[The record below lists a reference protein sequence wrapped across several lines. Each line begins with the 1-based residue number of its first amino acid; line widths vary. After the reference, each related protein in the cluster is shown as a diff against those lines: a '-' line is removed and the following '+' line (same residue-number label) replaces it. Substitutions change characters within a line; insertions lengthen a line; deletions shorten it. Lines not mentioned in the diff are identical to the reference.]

1 MEVEYAHMSGKIL
14 LELLLPTTKP
24 IIVGT
29 CYRPPKQSNFIDC
42 LENILSQLR
51 ADCEII
57 VMGDFNIC
65 VMDSS
70 SYLHQAYNRVI
81 KPIDLKQLI
90 KEATR
95 VTNKTRSLLDHILC
109 NTSEKISQSGVISTG
124 LSDHFLTYCTRKLPK
139 CVFNQHNNVKIRS
152 SKNYDKNDFFG
163 ITNSS

>member
-1 MEVEYAHMSGKIL
+1 MSEFDEISF
-14 LELLLPTTKP
+14 LELLLPKTKP

-29 CYRPPKQSNFIDC
+29 CYRPPKQSHFIDR

-65 VMDSS
+65 VMDNN

-81 KPIDLKQLI
+81 KLFDLKQLI

-95 VTNKTRSLLDHILC
+95 VTKKTRCLLDHILC
-109 NTSEKISQSGVISTG
+109 NTSEK
-124 LSDHFLTYCTRKLPK
+124 
-139 CVFNQHNNVKIRS
+139 
-152 SKNYDKNDFFG
+152 SKVR
-163 ITNSS
+163 